1 MSSPAFVRGGDPR
14 PGSLRMAQNLAT
26 PQSSDPDVVRASYT
40 RDMTAT
46 LAHPDPLVELAADY
60 LPRVTAA
67 QQAMTL
73 ERGLPTAVYELVDE
87 LADRLAAPSSYTAI
101 DPYLRNNL
109 LVALLAGEKSLRA
122 ANEDDRR
129 SRVRIALEQVRQVLR
144 DVSDEAPAAE
154 SADTAAVVRFIDDTL
169 SVPQHDIAELLGVH
183 VRTLQ
188 RWLKGEA
195 KPEGDDEAR
204 VRMVAKT
211 LAHLRHM
218 YTAPGVV
225 RWFSRPHAALGG
237 RPPIALLDDPVKAS
251 ELVRVAAQSRSTVAS

>member
-1 MSSPAFVRGGDPR
+1 MIRRFLVALNAKAGTRRRHFAGMSAFCRTLGDMVTTVAP
-14 PGSLRMAQNLAT
+14 
-26 PQSSDPDVVRASYT
+26 SDP
-40 RDMTAT
+40 
-46 LAHPDPLVELAADY
+46 LIELASEY
-60 LPRVTAA
+60 LPRVNGA
-67 QQAMTL
+67 QRLMTL
-73 ERGLPTAVYELVDE
+73 EREIPAEVSQLVDE
-87 LADRLAAPSSYTAI
+87 LADRLTEPSSYTAV
-101 DPYLRNNL
+101 DPYLSNSL
-109 LVALLAGEKSLRA
+109 LAALLAGEKGLRA

-144 DVSDEAPAAE
+144 DVADEAPTAE
-154 SADTAAVVRFIDDTL
+154 STDTARVVRFINDTL

-188 RWLKGEA
+188 RWLKGGA
-195 KPEGDDEAR
+195 MPEGDDEAR

-237 RPPIALLDDPVKAS
+237 RRPLELLDDPVEAAD
-251 ELVRVAAQSRSTVAS
+251 LVRVAAQSRSTVAS